1 MLRNLF
7 LLLRDNHELVT
18 MYTPVVKPLILELTS
33 EEFYQ
38 RYRDNLK
45 IQEKDQ
51 TDVFEK
57 TKKAHSDVAIFNI
70 VESLILYVRLDKVA
84 VKALYPQLRETHMYY
99 TDKQGM
105 NTRTMR

>member
-1 MLRNLF
+1 MF

-18 MYTPVVKPLILELTS
+18 MYTPVVKSLILELTS

-84 VKALYPQLRETHMYY
+84 VKALYP
-99 TDKQGM
+99 
-105 NTRTMR
+105 